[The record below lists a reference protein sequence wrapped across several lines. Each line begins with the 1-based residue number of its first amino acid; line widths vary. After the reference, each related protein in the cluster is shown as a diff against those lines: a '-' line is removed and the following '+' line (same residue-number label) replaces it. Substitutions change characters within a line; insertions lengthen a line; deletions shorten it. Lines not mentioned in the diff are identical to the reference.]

1 MLSVGVG
8 RLHSH
13 SPSRDSVRLNSH
25 QHHQRVR
32 CVMHEGED
40 DDDVGVGGEGIMP
53 PRNGMEWREGG
64 SEGEATAYVQR
75 NDFIFLIFN
84 ATAFALSRM
93 ERPCRRQSVSW
104 SLTNSQPNAV
114 TLTRTEVPRGKCP
127 EVFCLEHTVV
137 NKSKRGHARAR
148 KCTRKSVFSTHGK
161 LGERETPTCRAAC

>member
-1 MLSVGVG
+1 MRDARRRG
-8 RLHSH
+8 RRTTTSALAAKELCF
-13 SPSRDSVRLNSH
+13 PAMECN
-25 QHHQRVR
+25 
-32 CVMHEGED
+32 GE
-40 DDDVGVGGEGIMP
+40 
-53 PRNGMEWREGG
+53 R
-64 SEGEATAYVQR
+64 EGEATAYVQR
-75 NDFIFLIFN
+75 NDFIFFIFN

-127 EVFCLEHTVV
+127 EVFCLEHAVV
-137 NKSKRGHARAR
+137 NKSKRGHAR